1 MRPLAFLNHPDGAAM
16 GAALAG
22 ISGWQFALICAV
34 YGLSVIAD
42 TLGWRATFA
51 PGARPSWRRLF
62 VAKCAGDAVNVVTAL
77 GVLGGEATKAWLL
90 RREVPY
96 ATSVTS
102 LLVTKTSL
110 VLAQALLLAL
120 GIGLA
125 WGTGAGNAT
134 LLGAMAVLLLVEVV
148 GIGGFLLVQLTGL
161 LGRTGRLLAWVGAG
175 RLAAA
180 GQLEAALRGFYGRDW
195 RSFVVATGFHFVG
208 WLIGALEGLL
218 VLRTLGVS
226 ASLSTATVIEALG
239 SGVRFATFFVPASL
253 GALEGAN
260 AAAFTAFGW
269 AAAAGLAFSL
279 VRRARQIVWIG
290 IGLVTLV
297 AMDAPQFLARRR
309 EARAACIAGAGT
321 PIPAVPTR
329 R

>member
-1 MRPLAFLNHPDGAAM
+1 M
-16 GAALAG
+16 GAALAR
-22 ISGWQFALICAV
+22 IAGWQFALICAV
-34 YGLSVIAD
+34 HGLSVIAD

-62 VAKCAGDAVNVVTAL
+62 VAKCAGDAVDVVTAL
-77 GVLGGEATKAWLL
+77 GVLGGEATKVWLL

-110 VLAQALLLAL
+110 VLCA
-120 GIGLA
+120 
-125 WGTGAGNAT
+125 GAAARAGDRA
-134 LLGAMAVLLLVEVV
+134 GD
-148 GIGGFLLVQLTGL
+148 GHR
-161 LGRTGRLLAWVGAG
+161 GRQRDAPRRDG
-175 RLAAA
+175 RLAPGRGGRDRRFPARSADRPVGPDRPAPRVGGSREACCDGAA
-180 GQLEAALRGFYGRDW
+180 GSGVARLLPAGW
-195 RSFVVATGFHFVG
+195 RCFVVATGFHSAG
-208 WLIGALEGLL
+208 SLIGALEGLL

-269 AAAAGLAFSL
+269 AAAAGLAFP
-279 VRRARQIVWIG
+279 G
-290 IGLVTLV
+290 
-297 AMDAPQFLARRR
+297 P
-309 EARAACIAGAGT
+309 ARATDRVDRDRPGDPGGDGH
-321 PIPAVPTR
+321 PAVPCASARSARGPHR
-329 R
+329 RRRGADPGGPDAQVRRTTCRSRS